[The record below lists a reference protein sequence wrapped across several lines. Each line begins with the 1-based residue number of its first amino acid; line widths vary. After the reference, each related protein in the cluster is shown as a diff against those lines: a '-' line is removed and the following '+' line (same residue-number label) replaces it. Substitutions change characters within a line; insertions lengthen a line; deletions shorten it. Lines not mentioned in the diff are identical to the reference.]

1 LGKLILWI
9 TQHIAVAAQ
18 SGPNYLSSY
27 ARSAGIKFR
36 KELKNIEKLVN
47 CEKKNLSAKKGLRVL
62 LGSLRTPLPATQRC
76 GVGAPAGLEGLVGG

>member
-1 LGKLILWI
+1 MGKLILWI

-47 CEKKNLSAKKGLRVL
+47 CEKRNL